1 MSLTTEQKA
10 VLPPSFFDGNGQLV
24 GSVTPEQA
32 QETANGILARLSDM
46 PPAEKA
52 VFLAMI
58 KSPDLAPSVSLSEK
72 DFNAALDD
80 LEDSSES
87 LAAIINSSSSSNSA
101 NILARL
107 MVELAALQRKSALD
121 ARLEARE
128 EAKST
133 ALEAAGKLDDA
144 AKEIRTGAIIALVLT
159 VVASVVSIAMSA
171 VSIKGAG
178 KAMATS
184 KEAGAAANAGNQSLS
199 GSLNTQASAQSA
211 RAQSMA
217 TLGGTFS
224 QLLQA
229 GGKYGE
235 AEMQA
240 QQKETEAEGARLNA
254 LAEMVRGEADIDKEV
269 FQALDELIKSIINFV
284 KERLEAEVNEMAA
297 ITRG

>member
-10 VLPPSFFDGNGQLV
+10 VLPPSYFDGNGDLV
-24 GSVTPEQA
+24 GTVTTEQA
-32 QETANGILARLSDM
+32 QATANGILARMSDM

-58 KSPDLAPSVSLSEK
+58 KSPDLAPTANMSSA
-72 DFNAALDD
+72 DFNAVLDD
-80 LEDSSES
+80 LEAASKVLSELILSSSES
-87 LAAIINSSSSSNSA
+87 NGADV
-101 NILARL
+101 LARL

-128 EAKST
+128 EAKNT
-133 ALEAAGKLDDA
+133 ALDAAGKLDDA
-144 AKEIRTGAIIALVLT
+144 AKEIRTGAVIALVLT
-159 VVASVVSIAMSA
+159 IVASVVSIIMSA
-171 VSIKGAG
+171 VSIKGAAG
-178 KAMATS
+178 AASTS
-184 KEAGAAANAGNQSLS
+184 KEAGAAAKAGNQGLS
-199 GSLNTQASAQSA
+199 SSLNSQAGAQSA

-217 TLGGTFS
+217 TLGTTFS

-229 GGKYGE
+229 GGKFGE

-254 LAEMVRGEADIDKEV
+254 LAEMIRGEGDIDKEV
-269 FQALDELIKSIINFV
+269 FQALDELIKAIINFV